1 MKRIALYLL
10 LTSVLLSGAA
20 LAQNGKPLTLDEC
33 IAVALR
39 GNSAL
44 QNAQRRLNIA
54 GTQVTTAR
62 SGVLPSFDLS
72 LSSGRFRQGNRTRLG
87 DVLVGFD
94 PVTNQAIYERRTLT
108 QAGFSTSDHSAQ
120 VSASL
125 PLFDFGASW
134 NRIRQASASED
145 ASAKTFESTRQ
156 NTILLVHQR
165 YFGYLKERQLLTV
178 YEDAVKSSEEQLKR
192 TESMY
197 EIGSVAQ
204 GDVFR
209 QRTQLGN
216 DRINLI
222 TQQNQVRNARSL
234 LNVAMGRPPDAELDI
249 VDMEALPESRS
260 YTLEEVLN
268 VAIEK
273 NPELQSYKFQMRSA
287 GIGKSIARTA
297 YLPSFSLSGAYRR
310 AHNEFGRVY
319 SGFDKNWNG
328 SVGIDMRL
336 NLFNGFSDQANLERE
351 SLNYRIAEEDY
362 TDRLRNI
369 RLEAEQALLS
379 LQAWQEITAINTEN
393 LASAQEDLR
402 LAQERYRVGA
412 GTLLDI
418 ITAQANLTRARST
431 LVSAKYDSMIAN
443 AQLKASMGTLGQ

>member
-1 MKRIALYLL
+1 MKRITLYLL
-10 LTSVLLSGAA
+10 LATVALSGAA
-20 LAQNGKPLTLDEC
+20 LAQNGKALTLDEC

-39 GNSAL
+39 GNSEL

-94 PVTNQAIYERRTLT
+94 PVTGQAVYERRTLT

-134 NRIRQASASED
+134 NRIRQAGASED
-145 ASAKTFESTRQ
+145 ASAKTFESTKQ

-165 YFGYLKERQLLTV
+165 YFGYLKERQLLAV
-178 YEDAVKSSEEQLKR
+178 YEDAAKSSEEQLKR

-249 VDMEALPESRS
+249 IDMEALPETRS
-260 YTLEEVLN
+260 YTLEDVLN

-287 GIGKSIARTA
+287 GIGKSIARSA
-297 YLPSFSLSGAYRR
+297 YLSSFSLSGAYRR
-310 AHNEFGRVY
+310 THNEFGRVY
-319 SGFDKNWNG
+319 SDFDKNWNG

-369 RLEAEQALLS
+369 RLEAEQALLR

-443 AQLKASMGTLGQ
+443 AQLRASMGTLGQ

>member
-1 MKRIALYLL
+1 MKRITLYLL
-10 LTSVLLSGAA
+10 LATVALSGAA
-20 LAQNGKPLTLDEC
+20 LAQNGKALTLDEC

-94 PVTNQAIYERRTLT
+94 PVTGQAVYERRTLT

-125 PLFDFGASW
+125 PLFDFGANW

-145 ASAKTFESTRQ
+145 ASAKTYESTKQ

-165 YFGYLKERQLLTV
+165 YFGYLKERQLLAV
-178 YEDAVKSSEEQLKR
+178 YEDAAKSSEEQLKR

-249 VDMEALPESRS
+249 IDMEALPETRA

-287 GIGKSIARTA
+287 GIGKSIARSA

-310 AHNEFGRVY
+310 THNEFGRVY
-319 SGFDKNWNG
+319 SDFDKNWNG

-369 RLEAEQALLS
+369 RLEAEQALLR